1 MHTTIYIKKQTLYE
15 KKAME
20 YEGKVEELN
29 VKQEN
34 WKKEQEE
41 EKTNFREIVEEQTK
55 TKQHKAN
62 RKSCSSYKTERK
74 LGERN

>member
-1 MHTTIYIKKQTLYE
+1 
-15 KKAME
+15 ME

-41 EKTNFREIVEEQTK
+41 EKIDFSIIVEEQTK
-55 TKQHKAN
+55 ANDKAN
-62 RKSCSSYKTERK
+62 RKSCSSYKRERK
-74 LGERN
+74 LGERDCG